1 MALNDNNSCLLTDN
15 ALSLIK
21 KGVLIMIRN
30 RLKELMDVRGLK
42 ATRIANDINNLSRNT
57 INATVSNSGKMI
69 QFETVNLLC
78 QYLGVTPAEFFE
90 YLPFDVD
97 VSIDADNDP
106 FIDSSD
112 LNVVASDWYIEPFYL
127 NLYLTKTNNNYSAGE
142 SKKTFELSVISE
154 NEISFNPSNEFGNNN
169 LIMDI
174 PKLKVVLGNPP
185 KEENMKLQKENFLN
199 FWNNDLTEGF
209 RQVIQSN
216 IKNSIDNYLIK
227 FQSHIASVELPQYI
241 SVSFRF
247 DDFESDY
254 SNLSSGIVMTYQHQ
268 QLPF

>member
-1 MALNDNNSCLLTDN
+1 
-15 ALSLIK
+15 
-21 KGVLIMIRN
+21 MIRN

-142 SKKTFELSVISE
+142 SKKH
-154 NEISFNPSNEFGNNN
+154 SNYQLF
-169 LIMDI
+169 
-174 PKLKVVLGNPP
+174 LK
-185 KEENMKLQKENFLN
+185 
-199 FWNNDLTEGF
+199 
-209 RQVIQSN
+209 
-216 IKNSIDNYLIK
+216 IK
-227 FQSHIASVELPQYI
+227 FLLILLM
-241 SVSFRF
+241 
-247 DDFESDY
+247 
-254 SNLSSGIVMTYQHQ
+254 NLEIIILLWIFPNLKLFWGIHQ
-268 QLPF
+268 KRKI